1 VQWWLRTVFER
12 WAHPVPYQG
21 HSAELRSA
29 WARVSGLR
37 THYRASGR
45 GEQVVLVHG
54 VGVSARRARPSETRC
69 EHVFRSPD
77 AGANR
82 IRRRPPD
89 RPPLKLRHP
98 GHPVGMVERELVGHA
113 SATVMAL
120 PGLLL
125 AGIFVLPLWLAR
137 VVRRRLSGRR
147 GGSRA
152 RGA

>member
-1 VQWWLRTVFER
+1 VQSWLRTVSER

-37 THYRASGR
+37 THYRASGS

-54 VGVSARRARPSETRC
+54 VSVRYLVPLAGELTSGRTAYVPERGEGARR
-69 EHVFRSPD
+69 
-77 AGANR
+77 
-82 IRRRPPD
+82 
-89 RPPLKLRHP
+89 LRWSYF
-98 GHPVGMVERELVGHA
+98 A
-113 SATVMAL
+113 
-120 PGLLL
+120 
-125 AGIFVLPLWLAR
+125 WLAR
-137 VVRRRLSGRR
+137 VVGRRLSGRR

>member
-54 VGVSARRARPSETRC
+54 VGVSGRGERVHQKPDANMCSGARTPVQTEYADARPIA
-69 EHVFRSPD
+69 H
-77 AGANR
+77 
-82 IRRRPPD
+82 
-89 RPPLKLRHP
+89 H
-98 GHPVGMVERELVGHA
+98 
-113 SATVMAL
+113 
-120 PGLLL
+120 
-125 AGIFVLPLWLAR
+125 
-137 VVRRRLSGRR
+137 
-147 GGSRA
+147 
-152 RGA
+152 